1 MRTMAYIMM
10 VGGILASWIL
20 VDTALAIRL
29 DEVVEEAL
37 ENNPEILAAKE
48 KWEAQRAVV
57 PQVRWLGDPQFG
69 VSFEKIP
76 QGSYS
81 PGAAKMR
88 MYSISQMIPFPG
100 KLGLKGRMAQR
111 DAMIAKE
118 KYEAKKQEVIVQVKA
133 AYYRLLLVHKSI
145 EIVSEEKELLRKF
158 ERIAETQY
166 AVGRAAQH
174 DVLKA
179 QVELSLLSD
188 DLITLQEQDL
198 PTAEAK
204 LNAILNRPPDS
215 PLGIP
220 EEFTVPKLERSRKEI
235 EGFALEHRQALKAM
249 EYGVEKSQTAYK
261 LAKMSYLPDFGIKF
275 MRTEMET
282 SMNTETTGGVMLSI
296 NIPLWFWEKGYGV
309 SEKRAQKRSAE
320 ASYRA
325 MRNMVLFEVQNALA
339 KFNTSERRVNL
350 FETSII
356 PQAEQ
361 TLKAATVA
369 YETGKVDFLTVMN
382 SERMLRDA
390 KLKHYKILMDHAT
403 NLANL
408 EMVVGVGLMQ

>member
-1 MRTMAYIMM
+1 LRTFVHILTI
-10 VGGILASWIL
+10 GFILASWVF
-20 VDTALAIRL
+20 VDAASGLTL
-29 DEVVEEAL
+29 DGVVQEAL

-48 KWEAQRAVV
+48 KWEAQKAVV
-57 PQVRWLGDPQFG
+57 PQERWLEDPQLG
-69 VSFEKIP
+69 ISFERIP

-88 MYSISQMIPFPG
+88 MLSISQMIPFPG

-111 DAMIAKE
+111 EVMIAKE
-118 KYEAKKQEVIVQVKA
+118 EYEAKKQEIISQVKS
-133 AYYRLLLVHKSI
+133 AYYRLFLVHKSI
-145 EIVSEEKELLRKF
+145 EIMNEEKELLRQF
-158 ERIAETQY
+158 EKIAETKY
-166 AVGRAAQH
+166 AVGQAAQH

-188 DLITLQEQDL
+188 DLIALQEEDL
-198 PTAEAK
+198 PTAQAR
-204 LNAILNRPPDS
+204 LNAILNRLPDS

-220 EEFTVPKLERSRKEI
+220 EEFTIPKFEKSRKEI
-235 EGFALEHRQALKAM
+235 EEFALEYRQALKAM
-249 EYGVEKSQTAYK
+249 KYGVEKSETAYK
-261 LAKMSYLPDFGIKF
+261 LAKMAYLPDFGIKF

-296 NIPLWFWEKGYGV
+296 NMPLWFWKKGYGV
-309 SEKRAQKRSAE
+309 TEKRAQKRSAE
-320 ASYRA
+320 ASYQA
-325 MRNMVLFEVQNALA
+325 MKSMVLFEVQNALA

-350 FETSII
+350 FKTGII

-361 TLKAATVA
+361 ALKAATIA
-369 YETGKVDFLTVMN
+369 YETGKVDFLTLMN

-390 KLKHYKILMDHAT
+390 RLKYYKILMGHAT

-408 EMVVGVGLMQ
+408 EKVVGVRLTK

>member
-1 MRTMAYIMM
+1 MRTFAYIMTIG
-10 VGGILASWIL
+10 VVLASWGL
-20 VDTALAIRL
+20 VDAALGLRL
-29 DEVVEEAL
+29 DQVVKESL
-37 ENNPEILAAKE
+37 ENNPEILAARE

-57 PQVRWLGDPQFG
+57 PQVRWLEDLQFG
-69 VSFEKIP
+69 ISFERIP

-88 MYSISQMIPFPG
+88 MLSISQMIPFPG

-111 DAMIAKE
+111 DVMIAKE
-118 KYEAKKQEVIVQVKA
+118 EYETKKQAVIAQVKS
-133 AYYRLLLVHKSI
+133 AYYRLFLVHKSI
-145 EIVSEEKELLRKF
+145 EIVNEEKELLRKF
-158 ERIAETQY
+158 EKIAETKY
-166 AVGRAAQH
+166 ALGQAAQH

-188 DLITLQEQDL
+188 DLITLEEEDL
-198 PTAEAK
+198 PTAEAR
-204 LNAILNRPPDS
+204 LNDILNRPPYS
-215 PLGIP
+215 PLGVP
-220 EEFTVPKLERSRKEI
+220 EEFKIPKLEMSGKEI
-235 EGFALEHRQALKAM
+235 EEFALEHRQSLKAM
-249 EYGVEKSQTAYK
+249 EYRVEKSETAHK

-282 SMNTETTGGVMLSI
+282 SMNTETTGGVMLSL
-296 NIPLWFWEKGYGV
+296 NIPIWFWKKGYGV

-320 ASYRA
+320 ASYQA
-325 MRNMVLFEVQNALA
+325 TKNMVIFEVQNALA

-350 FETSII
+350 FKTSII

-361 TLKAATVA
+361 TLKAAAVA
-369 YETGKVDFLTVMN
+369 YETGKVDFLTLMN

-390 KLKHYKILMDHAT
+390 RLKYYKILMDHGT

-408 EMVVGVGLMQ
+408 EKAVGARLTR